1 MNCGKCWEVSDM
13 EPTIEKW
20 PHPHGTEYA
29 WVHGDKILGSV
40 VPLGAPAGD
49 GKTRRKWRAMVLQRE
64 VGVFTGNDGRIKAMR
79 AVRHFAKHL
88 WVNQ

>member
-40 VPLGAPAGD
+40 VPLAERQPGCA
-49 GKTRRKWRAMVLQRE
+49 L
-64 VGVFTGNDGRIKAMR
+64 N
-79 AVRHFAKHL
+79 
-88 WVNQ
+88 